1 MLVTNW
7 IVQASNITS
16 GKKMAAVSI
25 HKWTVRFF
33 LVFLIYPSANAR
45 GGHLDWIELADEI
58 VHQQWC
64 GTTDYC
70 GFRNQSDDPATTESS
85 TNEGLRKMT
94 VQKPNDMKE
103 NQSVYICLSFY
114 AFHDRCLTKHFHY
127 KHWKKKNTNRFLNTA
142 CHCDEECDSYG
153 DCCYDALLANI
164 HTEVKNNISEEE
176 FEQNSL
182 ACLPLRFKDNDY
194 KLDEKV
200 TYAYS
205 HYARALRCTQLPCHH
220 ALRRRSFNNV
230 CFAFV

>member
-127 KHWKKKNTNRFLNTA
+127 KHWKKKIQIDFWTRHAIAMRNVIVMA
-142 CHCDEECDSYG
+142 
-153 DCCYDALLANI
+153 I
-164 HTEVKNNISEEE
+164 V
-176 FEQNSL
+176 
-182 ACLPLRFKDNDY
+182 
-194 KLDEKV
+194 V
-200 TYAYS
+200 TT
-205 HYARALRCTQLPCHH
+205 RCWPTST
-220 ALRRRSFNNV
+220 RRSRITSQKKSSSKIHWLV
-230 CFAFV
+230 YLSGSKITTTSSTKR